1 MTFKIDTDIPIPAA
15 GGRGPRTDYPFSDMK
30 VGQSIFVPGMTVKK
44 MSGQISYWK
53 KQENMNFAIRAQAE
67 EVLDEETGELV
78 MTDGVRVWVKDPND
92 RSNRGRKAGAAK
104 STATAPAT
112 DATVPT
118 EGSEAPAT
126 VGEVLNAPET
136 PAKTGKKAAKATAA
150 AESDD
155 Y

>member
-1 MTFKIDTDIPIPAA
+1 MTFKIDTNIPIPAA
-15 GGRGPRTDYPFSDMK
+15 GGRGPRTDYPFSNMT

-67 EVLDEETGELV
+67 EVLDAETGELT

-92 RSNRGRKAGAAK
+92 RSNRGRKAGASKAAAVATETAQELAQEPVEVETPTGEILNAEPAATAK
-104 STATAPAT
+104 SAKKGKTTAPA
-112 DATVPT
+112 
-118 EGSEAPAT
+118 EA
-126 VGEVLNAPET
+126 
-136 PAKTGKKAAKATAA
+136 
-150 AESDD
+150 DD